1 MEVTR
6 ETVYLIGDLD
16 GEGKK
21 SNVFNRLR
29 SWIEVTKGNGI
40 SNKRP

>member
-16 GEGKK
+16 GDGKK
-21 SNVFNRLR
+21 INVFEQMKVLDR
-29 SWIEVTKGNGI
+29 GN
-40 SNKRP
+40 